1 MKKNIL
7 WLFVAL
13 FALVCSTPLL
23 SSCSKDKDAKCWEI
37 GFFNDKALDVVFIKK
52 DGKVSYT
59 IIPTRF
65 TAASTT
71 FCGCCCFINEKES
84 SYQGLRV
91 SVGPAPFSAFIRTD
105 ATILESKTVYL

>member
-1 MKKNIL
+1 MCNNYPQPCCNTAA
-7 WLFVAL
+7 WADCF
-13 FALVCSTPLL
+13 
-23 SSCSKDKDAKCWEI
+23 
-37 GFFNDKALDVVFIKK
+37 
-52 DGKVSYT
+52 T

-105 ATILESKTVYL
+105 ATMLESKTVYL